1 MPPPFLENELP
12 SSTRSY
18 ELTDADAFP
27 TDEPAGV
34 GAYLFRL
41 LENAASPEEHRE
53 FCAAL
58 LENKSDLTPGQYR
71 RAVEAVRR
79 GYESKGKGPPKK
91 SHRDSILA
99 WRFRHRKVE
108 RGFIG
113 MTRAEIIADI
123 AATYGATE
131 QAARKM
137 YDKALRKHRKS
148 KEEFEKNDSGN

>member
-1 MPPPFLENELP
+1 MPR
-12 SSTRSY
+12 STRSY
-18 ELTDADAFP
+18 KLTDADAFP

-34 GAYLFRL
+34 GAHLFRL
-41 LENAASPEEHRE
+41 LENAASPEEHQE

-58 LENKSDLTPGQYR
+58 LENKSDLTPGQYLR
-71 RAVEAVRR
+71 VVEAVRR
-79 GYESKGKGPPKK
+79 GFESKGKGPPKK

-123 AATYGATE
+123 AHTYGAAE
-131 QAARKM
+131 QTARKM
-137 YDKALRKHRKS
+137 YDKALQQHRKS
-148 KEEFEKNDSGN
+148 KEKFETSDSGN